1 MAASTN
7 EARDK
12 LGQLSTLLEH
22 FNKASTNTG
31 LSVSNVITYGFR
43 QLTGHHGKMNY
54 TPQELLRR

>member
-12 LGQLSTLLEH
+12 LGQLSTLLEY

-31 LSVSNVITYGFR
+31 LAVRITK
-43 QLTGHHGKMNY
+43 LTFNRPSTGNNGKMIF
-54 TPQELLRR
+54 THPE